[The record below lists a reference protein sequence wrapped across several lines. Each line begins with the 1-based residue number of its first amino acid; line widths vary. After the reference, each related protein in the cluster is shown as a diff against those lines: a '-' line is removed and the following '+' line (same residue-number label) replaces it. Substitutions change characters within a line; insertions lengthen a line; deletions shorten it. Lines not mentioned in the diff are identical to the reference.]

1 MNVLTDQEKLKD
13 YDRLRKEVVGYKE
26 RLRAVYNIAQLSE
39 DLGQNNKVAKLIIE
53 EAFTPKE

>member
-1 MNVLTDQEKLKD
+1 MTDQEKLKD